1 MKSSNLRSFFRRA
14 KFSITKKYKMK
25 KQLFLFSAILVSLIL
40 VSCQKDISTKQNT
53 NSEIATAS
61 SNAKATPA
69 KPFKGEY
76 TTTVQVLSGPP
87 QLRQRITGIGHATH
101 LGESSFVANNTITI
115 APPPPFL
122 ATGTTVFVADNG
134 DEFYTSFNGSS
145 TPGPN
150 GTSIVVVHHTIIGG
164 TGRFSDATGIFAGN
178 TIANPALPTGT
189 ITYEGTISY

>member
-1 MKSSNLRSFFRRA
+1 M
-14 KFSITKKYKMK
+14 
-25 KQLFLFSAILVSLIL
+25 SAVLL
-40 VSCQKDISTKQNT
+40 SCQKELSSKQDIAA
-53 NSEIATAS
+53 EMATTA
-61 SNAKATPA
+61 SNAKSGKAV
-69 KPFKGEY
+69 PFKGEY

-87 QLRQRITGIGHATH
+87 QLRQRITGNGHATH

-150 GTSIVVVHHTIIGG
+150 GTSIVVVNHTIIGG
-164 TGRFSDATGIFAGN
+164 TGRFSDATGTFTGN

-189 ITYEGTISY
+189 ITYNGTISY

>member
-1 MKSSNLRSFFRRA
+1 MN
-14 KFSITKKYKMK
+14 
-25 KQLFLFSAILVSLIL
+25 KQLFLFSGILVSVIL
-40 VSCQKDISTKQNT
+40 VSCQKDISNKRDTP
-53 NSEIATAS
+53 SEIATAS
-61 SNAKATPA
+61 SSAKATPA

-87 QLRQRITGIGHATH
+87 QLRQRITGLGHATH

-115 APPPPFL
+115 ALPPPFL

-134 DEFYTSFNGSS
+134 DEFYTTFNGTS

-150 GTSIVVVHHTIIGG
+150 GTSIVVVNHTITGG
-164 TGRFSDATGIFAGN
+164 TGRFTGATGTFTGN

-189 ITYEGTISY
+189 ITYDGTISY